1 MMNNQEYGPPNQQPM
16 YNDPRGQGGYSSQRP
31 QQFNDDPREQPWQ
44 GAIPEQMYGE
54 KLQPQ
59 RRKRRG
65 PKGCIIAVVA
75 TLIVLSLIGTGIGFT
90 LTRLCGPSF
99 GPGVTE
105 SRNFQVSNIS
115 PQLVI
120 DDPTGQVTIH
130 SGGTGNSVSI
140 RATKLAEGFGGNP
153 NNIHVNYTESSD
165 DKTVTVTVDNGPKF
179 IGLPLVNLDI
189 TVPSAINLNLT
200 SNTGGIDVSGVTG
213 QMSLQSNTGSIT
225 AEQDNLT
232 SSSTL
237 KTDTGSVTF
246 NGTIAQNSN
255 YVFSTNTGSVHV
267 TLPSDSTFH
276 VDAKTD
282 TGSFN
287 SDFPVSNTDKHG
299 LGSEV
304 HGDVGNSPTTT
315 ITLNTNTGSINLDQS
330 K

>member
-1 MMNNQEYGPPNQQPM
+1 MMNNQEYEPPNQQPI
-16 YNDPRGQGGYSSQRP
+16 YN
-31 QQFNDDPREQPWQ
+31 DPREQPWQ
-44 GAIPEQMYGE
+44 GAMPEQIYGE

-65 PKGCIIAVVA
+65 PRGCIIAVVA
-75 TLIVLSLIGTGIGFT
+75 TLLLLGLLGAGIGFT
-90 LTRLCGPSF
+90 FTRVGGPSF
-99 GPGVTE
+99 GPSITE
-105 SRNFQVSNIS
+105 SRTFGVSAS
-115 PQLVI
+115 PKLVI

-130 SGGTGNSVSI
+130 SGATGSTVSI
-140 RATKLAEGFGGNP
+140 RATKLTEGFGGNP
-153 NNIHVNYTESSD
+153 NNIHLNYSESSD
-165 DKTVTVTVDNGPKF
+165 QKTVTITVDNGPSF
-179 IGLPLVNLDI
+179 VGFPVVNLDI
-189 TVPSAINLNLT
+189 TVPSTIDLNLT
-200 SNTGGIDVSGVTG
+200 SNTGSINVNGVTG

-232 SSSTL
+232 SASTL

-255 YVFSTNTGSVHV
+255 YVFSTNTGSVNV
-267 TLPSDSTFH
+267 TLPPASSFH

-287 SDFPVSNTDKHG
+287 SDFPVSPTSKQG

-315 ITLNTNTGSINLDQS
+315 ITLTTNTGSINLNQG

>member
-16 YNDPRGQGGYSSQRP
+16 YDDSRGQGGYRSQSP

-44 GAIPEQMYGE
+44 GATPEYMYGE
-54 KLQPQ
+54 KLQPKQ
-59 RRKRRG
+59 RKRRG
-65 PKGCIIAVVA
+65 PRGCIIAVVA
-75 TLIVLSLIGTGIGFT
+75 TLILLGLIGSGIGFT
-90 LTRLCGPSF
+90 LTRFGGPSF
-99 GPGVTE
+99 GPGITE
-105 SRNFQVSNIS
+105 SHTFQVSSS

-120 DDPTGQVTIH
+120 VDPTGHVNIH
-130 SGGTGNSVSI
+130 SGATGSSVSI
-140 RATKLAEGFGGNP
+140 QATKLTEGFGGNP
-153 NNIHVNYTESSD
+153 NNIHVNYAESPD
-165 DKTVTVTVDNGPKF
+165 LKTVTVTVDNGPKF
-179 IGLPLVNLDI
+179 VGLPVVNLDI
-189 TVPSAINLNLT
+189 TVPSTIDLNLT
-200 SNTGGIDVSGVTG
+200 SNTGSIDVNGVTG

-246 NGTIAQNSN
+246 NGTIAQNSD
-255 YVFSTNTGSVHV
+255 YVFSTNTGSVNV
-267 TLPSDSTFH
+267 TLPPDSTFH

-287 SDFPVSNTDKHG
+287 SDFPVSTNKQG
-299 LGSEV
+299 LGRDV

-315 ITLNTNTGSINLDQS
+315 ITLTTNTGSINLNQG

>member
-1 MMNNQEYGPPNQQPM
+1 MMNNQEYGPSNQQPM
-16 YNDPRGQGGYSSQRP
+16 YNDPRGQGGYSPQSP

-44 GAIPEQMYGE
+44 GATPEQMYGE

-75 TLIVLSLIGTGIGFT
+75 TLIVLSLIGTGIGFAFN
-90 LTRLCGPSF
+90 RLGGPSF
-99 GPGVTE
+99 GPGITE
-105 SRNFQVSNIS
+105 SRTFQVSTS
-115 PQLVI
+115 PHLVI
-120 DDPTGQVTIH
+120 DDPTGQVSIH
-130 SGGTGNSVSI
+130 SGGSGSSVSI
-140 RATKLAEGFGGNP
+140 RATKLTEGFGGNP

-165 DKTVTVTVDNGPKF
+165 NNTVTVTVDNGPSF
-179 IGLPLVNLDI
+179 VGLPVVNLDI
-189 TVPSAINLNLT
+189 TVPNAIDLNLT
-200 SNTGGIDVSGVTG
+200 SNTGSIDVNGVTG

-232 SSSTL
+232 GSSTL
-237 KTDTGSVTF
+237 KTDTGSVKF

-255 YVFSTNTGSVHV
+255 YVFSTNTGSVNV

-287 SDFPVSNTDKHG
+287 SDFPVSNTDKQG

-315 ITLNTNTGSINLDQS
+315 ITLDTDTGSIHLNQS